1 MANQHYKIIVN
12 PIMEID
18 GESYVAS
25 VYNLNLEQFLI
36 QNAGKEIYI
45 VESSITTNEI
55 QAIVK

>member
-25 VYNLNLEQFLI
+25 VYNLNLEQLLI

-45 VESSITTNEI
+45 V
-55 QAIVK
+55 

>member
-18 GESYVAS
+18 GKSYVAS
-25 VYNLNLEQFLI
+25 IWNLNLEQFLI

-45 VESSITTNEI
+45 VESSITTNKI

>member
-45 VESSITTNEI
+45 YVPSIETNQI
-55 QAIVK
+55 RAIVK